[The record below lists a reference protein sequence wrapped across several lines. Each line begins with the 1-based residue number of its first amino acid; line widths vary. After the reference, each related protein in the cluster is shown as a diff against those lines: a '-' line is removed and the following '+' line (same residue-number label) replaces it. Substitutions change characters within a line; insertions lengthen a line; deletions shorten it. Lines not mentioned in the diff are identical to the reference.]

1 MELKKSR
8 QSSTHFQDMFH
19 GDHRQDERREGRTE
33 IRRNNS
39 SHLKQEAPSPKD
51 KSKEYQTNTRR
62 RELEKKTLRE
72 LKQPY
77 NDNRNTSKHPP
88 DYQKNIHYSKDRRN
102 GQQMNIKDSKLKETS
117 DKRRWG
123 WAGNELDDPRKYTPD
138 IDYVEMSSMGTSS
151 ENEDGSSMAY
161 LHERLQKTSSSSEQY
176 QYNKLYRPNQ
186 QAVSRSGSVNRP
198 SPPRSKSLGPTSQAY
213 SMYPNRTQSFTS
225 LYDRGYRGTSL
236 DLRPLRSSG
245 SSQGIYF
252 TETEHVPINTGYDQG
267 GPLSMSLQD
276 VQLMHTSRRTTRQKN
291 GHSLLDLSNVTIND
305 SEIDKVSPCV

>member
-1 MELKKSR
+1 
-8 QSSTHFQDMFH
+8 
-19 GDHRQDERREGRTE
+19 
-33 IRRNNS
+33 
-39 SHLKQEAPSPKD
+39 
-51 KSKEYQTNTRR
+51 
-62 RELEKKTLRE
+62 
-72 LKQPY
+72 
-77 NDNRNTSKHPP
+77 
-88 DYQKNIHYSKDRRN
+88 
-102 GQQMNIKDSKLKETS
+102 MNIKDSKLKETS

-123 WAGNELDDPRKYTPD
+123 WAGNELDDPRKYIPD
-138 IDYVEMSSMGTSS
+138 IDYLEMSSIGTSI
-151 ENEDGSSMAY
+151 EDEDGSSMAY

-186 QAVSRSGSVNRP
+186 QAVSRSVSVNRP

-291 GHSLLDLSNVTIND
+291 GRSLLDLSNVTIND
-305 SEIDKVSPCV
+305 SEIDKVSPCVWMGMGKHGLLSSISRWGPLDSLNYTKFFTNCWWSWQAWCSWEGCWSDQGQGGEWAGWGRVAVCGGEEGVLWVLPFSSSSSVF